1 MKGYVT
7 NWSEEIFVI
16 NKVKNSLPWTYV
28 ISDFNGKNIFGTIYE
43 KEFQMKNKKEFR
55 VEKVIKKVMN
65 YMLNGKATII
75 ILAVEV
81 IKQT

>member
-55 VEKVIKKVMN
+55 VEKVIKKVIN

-75 ILAVEV
+75 ILAVEM

>member
-7 NWSEEIFVI
+7 NWFEEIFVI

-55 VEKVIKKVMN
+55 VEKVIKKVIN

>member
-55 VEKVIKKVMN
+55 VEKVIKKVIN

-81 IKQT
+81 IKQA

>member
-55 VEKVIKKVMN
+55 VEKVIKKVIN
-65 YMLNGKATII
+65 CMLNGKATII

>member
-28 ISDFNGKNIFGTIYE
+28 ISDFNGKNISGTIYE

-55 VEKVIKKVMN
+55 VEKVIKKVIN

>member
-16 NKVKNSLPWTYV
+16 NKVKNS
-28 ISDFNGKNIFGTIYE
+28 
-43 KEFQMKNKKEFR
+43 QMKNKKEFR
-55 VEKVIKKVMN
+55 VEKVIKKVIN

>member
-16 NKVKNSLPWTYV
+16 NKVRNSLPWTYV

-55 VEKVIKKVMN
+55 VEKVIKKVIN

>member
-55 VEKVIKKVMN
+55 VEKVIKKVIN